1 MHPMP
6 ASAAAVN
13 RESHPPIAA
22 AHVAILMGTKNGA
35 KFIAEQLASIADQTH
50 ADWSL
55 FVSDDGS
62 TDNTREI
69 ITRFARDRRQKI
81 LVRSGPEQGV
91 SANFIS
97 LATDATI
104 DADYFAFSDQDDIW
118 YSDKLA
124 RALIWFATVPEKI
137 PGMYCG
143 RTELAD
149 TDGKTY
155 GYSLL
160 FSRPPA
166 FQNALVQ
173 SLAGGN
179 TMVFNRAAKKLLEQM
194 GKVDVVLHDWWLYQ
208 LVSATGG
215 AVRYDPQPMLKY
227 RQHGNSLI
235 GSNLGWRARMV
246 RIRMTLSGRFH
257 DWNVI
262 NIAALERVPAQLMK
276 PENRNVLT
284 LFTKATKAKLFK
296 RLMYY
301 RQSGVYRQTMLGN
314 IAMFVSLIINKL

>member
-1 MHPMP
+1 ML
-6 ASAAAVN
+6 ASTTEAN
-13 RESHPPIAA
+13 RESRPPIAA

-62 TDNTREI
+62 TDKTREI
-69 ITRFARDRRQKI
+69 IARFARDRSQKI
-81 LVRSGPEQGV
+81 LVRRGPEQGV
-91 SANFIS
+91 SANFVS
-97 LATDATI
+97 LATDPSI

-118 YSDKLA
+118 YPDKLA
-124 RALIWFATVPEKI
+124 RALSWLATVPDKT
-137 PGMYCG
+137 PGLYCG
-143 RTELAD
+143 RTELVAA
-149 TDGKTY
+149 DGKTY
-155 GYSLL
+155 GYSIL
-160 FSRPPA
+160 FCRPPA

-173 SLAGGN
+173 SLGGGN
-179 TMVFNRAAKKLLEQM
+179 TMVFNRASKKLLEQV

-227 RQHGNSLI
+227 RQHGQSLI

-257 DWNVI
+257 AWNAT
-262 NIAALERVPAQLMK
+262 NIAALERVPGQLMK
-276 PENRNVLT
+276 PQNRAVLT
-284 LFTKATKAKLFK
+284 LFTKSRKAKLFK

-301 RQSGVYRQTMLGN
+301 RQSGVYRQTVLGN
-314 IAMFVSLIINKL
+314 IAMFLAMIINKL